1 MPKEFIDLFVN
12 GGFTIIGALIGFLG
26 TFWVYHLQEKSKE
39 KDKIIYYYSVLNDS
53 SIRLRPFEVGEV
65 KSLIYKK
72 TKDKKYLSDDFLSNG
87 KIKEILEKFI

>member
-12 GGFTIIGALIGFLG
+12 GWFTIIWALIWFLW

-53 SIRLRPFEVGEV
+53 SIRLRPFEVWEV

-72 TKDKKYLSDDFLSNG
+72 TKDKKYLSDDFLSNW